1 MKRYFLEI
9 FYGFVLAAVL
19 ALVPPIAFLAIPAAG
34 FFLFVVPI
42 WSIGVVG
49 LLFFGLLIFGRIPS
63 AIGVALLAIAVALP
77 LLGMLS
83 MPTKGVVYRATEAQ
97 VSALRQLKEKC
108 ATERAKLPPLNT
120 ASAKYN
126 LIVFDSVDTR
136 GEQNYDLADTVA
148 VLTGMRVVEISRVGL
163 DRRFDQAWETMA
175 EHSNSCVGGRDS
187 AKVGVTPRGSQRS
200 IAALAVDV
208 CLRRTKIPDPSRDRT
223 PAVVLRHAP
232 IPSGAMY
239 CDVIEVVERMDGGDV
254 GLGHV
259 HYDSSQQ
266 RMYPRLALPKGV
278 PQNNWLKVLLSE
290 VLQQDLSD
298 EALMGHAL
306 MGQAVK
312 TEE

>member
-42 WSIGVVG
+42 WSIGIVG

-163 DRRFDQAWETMA
+163 DRRLTRPGKRWPSIPTRV
-175 EHSNSCVGGRDS
+175 SGG
-187 AKVGVTPRGSQRS
+187 AT
-200 IAALAVDV
+200 
-208 CLRRTKIPDPSRDRT
+208 
-223 PAVVLRHAP
+223 AP
-232 IPSGAMY
+232 KSG
-239 CDVIEVVERMDGGDV
+239 
-254 GLGHV
+254 
-259 HYDSSQQ
+259 
-266 RMYPRLALPKGV
+266 
-278 PQNNWLKVLLSE
+278 
-290 VLQQDLSD
+290 
-298 EALMGHAL
+298 
-306 MGQAVK
+306 
-312 TEE
+312 